1 VQRMEVIHVLRHT
14 NFASAVDGSS
24 PHERQAVRLD
34 EQAREA
40 AISALLA
47 QFPLCIAHRHRKK
60 RARRALEQ
68 AWKPPARVRQLDPA
82 LRVSNLRDRMGPYR
96 RPEDVA
102 RYEEGLRKAG
112 LPE

>member
-24 PHERQAVRLD
+24 PHERQAGRL
-34 EQAREA
+34 EQARKM
-40 AISALLA
+40 LA
-47 QFPLCIAHRHRKK
+47 RL
-60 RARRALEQ
+60 
-68 AWKPPARVRQLDPA
+68 RQLDPA
-82 LRVSNLRDRMGPYR
+82 LRVSNLSDRPGPYR

-102 RYEEGLRKAG
+102 RYEEGLRRAG